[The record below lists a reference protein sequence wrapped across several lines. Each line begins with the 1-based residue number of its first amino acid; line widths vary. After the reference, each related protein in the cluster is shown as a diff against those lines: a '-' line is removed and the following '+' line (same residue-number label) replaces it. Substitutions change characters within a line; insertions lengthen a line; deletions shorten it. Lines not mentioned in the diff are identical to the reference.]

1 MLKGEAT
8 MKLKEIRKERGIK
21 QNQLSEMCGINQN
34 TISRYETGT
43 REPRLRD
50 LQAMASALNCT
61 LDELI
66 GEPKTE
72 EK

>member
-1 MLKGEAT
+1 M
-8 MKLKEIRKERGIK
+8 MNLKEIRKERGMTQGELAKKANSTQSAIA
-21 QNQLSEMCGINQN
+21 
-34 TISRYETGT
+34 RYEAGN
-43 REPRLRD
+43 REPNLKM
-50 LQAMASALNCT
+50 LNNLSSALNCT

>member
-1 MLKGEAT
+1 M
-8 MKLKEIRKERGIK
+8 MNLKEIRKERGMT
-21 QNQLSEMCGINQN
+21 QQQLAEFCGMERTRITN
-34 TISRYETGT
+34 YETGYRT
-43 REPRLRD
+43 PNIHEAKTL
-50 LQAMASALNCT
+50 AAALNCT